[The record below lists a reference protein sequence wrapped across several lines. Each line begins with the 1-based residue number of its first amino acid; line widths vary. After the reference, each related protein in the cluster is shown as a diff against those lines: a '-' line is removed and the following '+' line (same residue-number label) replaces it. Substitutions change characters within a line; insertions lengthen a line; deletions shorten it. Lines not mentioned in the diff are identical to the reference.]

1 MLACVEEGLAVF
13 TTQSS
18 TCGGFLEWLGVEWQW
33 KRVVKWAK
41 LEEGFDRPGRE
52 TLTLGAIS
60 CQSASTAFLS
70 LQKQLVLWH
79 LFLPVSKEQW
89 ILFWKSCSKHVHQS
103 VIFCSVLSVFRK
115 KQTNK
120 QTKSNPRVLL
130 RRESCAAC
138 EDLKLGSRNYTKSG
152 VVITSVSPMCD
163 YSSFCPFSGFI
174 HIAPAKTYCVLC
186 IFPPICY
193 KLM

>member
-1 MLACVEEGLAVF
+1 MTDQGERHSHWVPLAVSLRA
-13 TTQSS
+13 QLSS
-18 TCGGFLEWLGVEWQW
+18 LCRNSWFFGICFY
-33 KRVVKWAK
+33 
-41 LEEGFDRPGRE
+41 
-52 TLTLGAIS
+52 
-60 CQSASTAFLS
+60 
-70 LQKQLVLWH
+70 
-79 LFLPVSKEQW
+79 LFLKSSEFCFENLAVSMYTSLLSSVVFYLSSE
-89 ILFWKSCSKHVHQS
+89 KS
-103 VIFCSVLSVFRK
+103 
-115 KQTNK
+115 K